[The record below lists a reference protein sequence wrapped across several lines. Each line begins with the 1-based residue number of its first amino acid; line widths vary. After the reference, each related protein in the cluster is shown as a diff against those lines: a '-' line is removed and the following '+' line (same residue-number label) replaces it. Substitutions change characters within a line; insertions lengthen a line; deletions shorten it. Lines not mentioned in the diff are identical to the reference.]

1 MSSTNPTDKAKTIE
15 EVFCF
20 GFEDPTFI
28 NDIHVLVGKDKIETA
43 KAQLESIMQDYAIE
57 VIDIIACHEG
67 WEDSRDFYAQ
77 AFGSTHKYRDW
88 SNSPEFEGF
97 RNRLEQ
103 LRTTNQALK
112 GEE

>member
-57 VIDIIACHEG
+57 ARKAEHGLWKPIAEEIVAKDG
-67 WEDSRDFYAQ
+67 VYRAVNFLNRRAQ
-77 AFGSTHKYRDW
+77 
-88 SNSPEFEGF
+88 E
-97 RNRLEQ
+97 LEQ
-103 LRTTNQALK
+103 LRTTNQTLK